1 VISLSLS
8 NLIKNILNIQD
19 NNISFPE
26 EKYCVILQ
34 HIRELHRFYGE
45 EKGYRI
51 ARKHIAW
58 YLQDIQPDSVFKQDF
73 NALTSASA
81 QLSALERFFSLI

>member
-1 VISLSLS
+1 MVGLVEHHSIIQAPSL
-8 NLIKNILNIQD
+8 
-19 NNISFPE
+19 E
-26 EKYCVILQ
+26 EKCRVILQ